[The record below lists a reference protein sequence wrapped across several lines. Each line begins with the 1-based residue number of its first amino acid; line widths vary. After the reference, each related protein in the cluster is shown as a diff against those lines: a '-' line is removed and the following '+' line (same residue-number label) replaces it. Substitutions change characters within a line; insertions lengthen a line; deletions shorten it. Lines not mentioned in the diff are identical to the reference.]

1 MHPGRTG
8 GIQPSP
14 HAGVKAPAW
23 GAPVPGLSTTVRWQS
38 APGQTMDT
46 TWSELLLIGLLL
58 AVVVLSGRV

>member
-1 MHPGRTG
+1 MG
-8 GIQPSP
+8 GAV
-14 HAGVKAPAW
+14 AGV
-23 GAPVPGLSTTVRWQS
+23 SITVRCRS